1 MIKPRMYYGSNY
13 DFDNLNGLLLY
24 VLMAFRSNFK
34 QWMNTYYSLRL
45 LQVDGLFL

>member
-1 MIKPRMYYGSNY
+1 MYDGNNY
-13 DFDNLNGLLLY
+13 DFNNLNVLLLY

-34 QWMNTYYSLRL
+34 QWMNTYFSLRL